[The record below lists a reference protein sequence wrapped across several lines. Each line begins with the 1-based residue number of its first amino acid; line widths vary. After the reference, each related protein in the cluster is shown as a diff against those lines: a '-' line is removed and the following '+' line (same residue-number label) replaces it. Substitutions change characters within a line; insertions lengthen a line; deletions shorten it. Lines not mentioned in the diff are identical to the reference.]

1 MKSESNILPTD
12 GFMRQENNPG
22 AVINVDNSALAAY
35 KKKKEAE
42 LRKVNDINNLRE
54 EITDIKS
61 MLSQILEKINK

>member
-1 MKSESNILPTD
+1 MKSENSILPTD

>member
-1 MKSESNILPTD
+1 MKSENNVLPTD

-22 AVINVDNSALAAY
+22 AVINVDNSALVAY

-54 EITDIKS
+54 EMTDIKF